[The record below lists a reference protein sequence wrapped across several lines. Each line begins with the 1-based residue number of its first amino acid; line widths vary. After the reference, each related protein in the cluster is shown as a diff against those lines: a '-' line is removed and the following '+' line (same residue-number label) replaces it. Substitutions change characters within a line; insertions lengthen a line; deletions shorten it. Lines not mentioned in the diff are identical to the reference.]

1 MGWLKK
7 KKKKKRKIGSL
18 LSLDWGR
25 SGFLR
30 GRYEKRTTE
39 DPVPRIVIRRLSR
52 SSLSFLPPLRCWP
65 SAAEPQAPAPGP
77 GAMRGSRP
85 GGAAPASLARS
96 SSCGFHAMIWY
107 DLLKFHP
114 VFPPSPHGFPP
125 FKARGLAGRRQ
136 RIIRVGSASPPSEQ
150 PGGGCPAPATGPRE
164 VID

>member
-1 MGWLKK
+1 MVKK
-7 KKKKKRKIGSL
+7 EKEKKRKIGSL

-52 SSLSFLPPLRCWP
+52 SSLSFLPPLRLLAQRRP
-65 SAAEPQAPAPGP
+65 SSCSGRP

-96 SSCGFHAMIWY
+96 SGSGFHAMIWY

-125 FKARGLAGRRQ
+125 FKARDLAGRRQ